1 MRVSITVGAT
11 EFKNG
16 YLNIDPISEEGG
28 EKVGAR
34 YHQDSFDGSVKAD
47 VRDLDDLVMDSECT
61 ELIAEDVLDYL
72 VLEEAK
78 SAIGH
83 WVTKLRHGGKI
94 IISGTASYEV
104 CKQFVQRTIDADTFN
119 GLIHGEFNHPWDV
132 KMSHMSTTDLQN
144 ELESHGIKILKK
156 RVNGF
161 SMVLEGER
169 P

>member
-61 ELIAEDVLDYL
+61 
-72 VLEEAK
+72 
-78 SAIGH
+78 
-83 WVTKLRHGGKI
+83 
-94 IISGTASYEV
+94 
-104 CKQFVQRTIDADTFN
+104 
-119 GLIHGEFNHPWDV
+119 
-132 KMSHMSTTDLQN
+132 
-144 ELESHGIKILKK
+144 
-156 RVNGF
+156 
-161 SMVLEGER
+161 
-169 P
+169 